1 MNRQWTVALATS
13 ILAFM
18 ADERYCVIGAGAA
31 GLGTMEV
38 LQRHGIAF
46 DCFEQSD
53 RVGGHWHTDYESLHL
68 ITSRDLSGFTGY
80 PMPSHYPVYPSRDQM
95 RDYLEGFASET
106 GVRAHVRFGVGV
118 ERITPIGPAGCDGW
132 RVATSDGDERSYTG
146 VLVCNGHLRE
156 PNLPS
161 YPGEFTGRQIH
172 SGAYRSIDD
181 IDGTR
186 VLTVGAGNSG
196 CDLAVDVAN
205 ARLESTISIRRGQM
219 FQPKAVFGRPRAEI
233 GWLAKLPVR
242 LNERI
247 ARAMSDVVIGP
258 TRAYRGLPDPPT
270 RNLNELPPVVN
281 NLLPYWIHHG
291 RIDVAGGIERLD
303 RQTVHFADGTSREFD
318 TILWA
323 TGFKVTLPFLDRSLV
338 RERDGVPLRT
348 AGLTLPVGAE
358 HLYFV
363 GLAAPRGPQLPVYSA
378 QAELVV
384 RMLRLDPARRSA
396 LASHFAE
403 IDVPDARIDIVRAL
417 WNRQLRDAHKALDRA
432 ARPAKVTL

>member
-1 MNRQWTVALATS
+1 MG
-13 ILAFM
+13 
-18 ADERYCVIGAGAA
+18 DERVCVIGAGAA

-68 ITSRDLSGFTGY
+68 ITSRDISGFAGH
-80 PMPSHYPVYPSRDQM
+80 PMPAHYPVYPSRDQM
-95 RDYLEGFASET
+95 REYLERFASET
-106 GVRAHVRFGVGV
+106 GVRAHVRFGVRV
-118 ERITPIGPAGCDGW
+118 ERVTPLGPAGRDGW
-132 RVATSDGDERSYTG
+132 RVETSDGETRDYTG
-146 VLVCNGHLRE
+146 VLVCNGHLWN
-156 PNLPS
+156 PNVPE
-161 YPGEFTGRQIH
+161 YPGEFAGRQIH

-181 IDGTR
+181 IQGTR

-196 CDLAVDVAN
+196 CDLAVDVAHG
-205 ARLESTISIRRGQM
+205 RLESTISIRRGQM

-233 GWLAKLPVR
+233 SWLAKLPVR
-242 LNERI
+242 INERI

-258 TRAYRGLPDPPT
+258 ARAYRGLPEPAT

-281 NLLPYWIHHG
+281 NLLPYWIQHG
-291 RIDVAGGIERLD
+291 RIAVAPGIARLD
-303 RQTVHFADGTSREFD
+303 GRRVQFVDGTSGEFD

-323 TGFKVTLPFLDRSLV
+323 TGFKVTLPFLDGELV
-338 RERDGVPLRT
+338 RWRDGVPLRT

-358 HLYFV
+358 NLYFV
-363 GLAAPRGPQLPVYSA
+363 GLAAPRGPQLPVYST

-396 LASHFAE
+396 LAAHFAE
-403 IDVPDARIDIVRAL
+403 TDVPDARIDIVRAV
-417 WNRQLRDAHKALDRA
+417 WQKQMRDAQRALDRA
-432 ARPAKVTL
+432 GRRELVAR

>member
-1 MNRQWTVALATS
+1 
-13 ILAFM
+13 M
-18 ADERYCVIGAGAA
+18 ADDRFCVIGAGAA

-68 ITSRDLSGFTGY
+68 ITSRDLSGFAGY
-80 PMPSHYPVYPSRDQM
+80 PMPSDYPVYPSRDQM
-95 RDYLEGFASET
+95 RDYLERFATDT
-106 GVRAHVRFGVGV
+106 GVRAHVRFGVRV
-118 ERITPIGPAGCDGW
+118 ERVDADRRRRARRLARRDLRRRGAPLHRRP
-132 RVATSDGDERSYTG
+132 RR
-146 VLVCNGHLRE
+146 NGHLRD
-156 PNLPS
+156 PNLPA

-181 IDGTR
+181 IEGTR

-258 TRAYRGLPDPPT
+258 TRAYRGLPEPPT

-291 RIDVAGGIERLD
+291 RIDVVPARSSASTAS
-303 RQTVHFADGTSREFD
+303 RVHFVDGTSREFD

-323 TGFKVTLPFLDRSLV
+323 TGFNVDAAVPRSGARPRARRRAAAHRRPDAAGRR
-338 RERDGVPLRT
+338 RE
-348 AGLTLPVGAE
+348 PVL
-358 HLYFV
+358 HR
-363 GLAAPRGPQLPVYSA
+363 PRGAARPAAARSTPRRPSWS
-378 QAELVV
+378 
-384 RMLRLDPARRSA
+384 RGCSRLDPAPPVRARRA
-396 LASHFAE
+396 LRRDRRPGRADRHRARDLE
-403 IDVPDARIDIVRAL
+403 PADARR
-417 WNRQLRDAHKALDRA
+417 RHKALDRA
-432 ARPAKVTL
+432 ARPARVAR